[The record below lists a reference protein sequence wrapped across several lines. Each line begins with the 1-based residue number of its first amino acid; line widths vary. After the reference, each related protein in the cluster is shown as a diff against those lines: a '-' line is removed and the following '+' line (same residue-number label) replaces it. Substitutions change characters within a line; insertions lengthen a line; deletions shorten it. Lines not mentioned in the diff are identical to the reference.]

1 MVCGQLMYVA
11 MGVHRIVG
19 SRIYVNYVV
28 VDGSIRRIFVIM
40 LLNRINVFQA

>member
-1 MVCGQLMYVA
+1 MYVT

-28 VDGSIRRIFVIM
+28 VDGSIRRIFALIM